1 MNFDQPLTRTPIEEI
16 SEEEKTFRQYIE
28 DLKLNPEDF
37 KKVILD
43 VGAGEAHF
51 AKWAKDHNISSQ
63 IYSLEP
69 FQKMAEKEKG
79 LIGNAE
85 EIPTLD
91 ASFDLVVS
99 NGAIPNIYLGEKD
112 VEEKVKKSFTEMLR
126 ILKAG
131 GEVRLARVLF
141 GSKYKN
147 QKIFA
152 DSVLGILK
160 ELQEKFNIKI
170 DKIRTPLND
179 SYEYD
184 EKGNKKVILAESF
197 LIILRKPNSN
207 NESSLTEQKTVV

>member
-91 ASFDLVVS
+91 ASFICS
-99 NGAIPNIYLGEKD
+99 
-112 VEEKVKKSFTEMLR
+112 
-126 ILKAG
+126 
-131 GEVRLARVLF
+131 
-141 GSKYKN
+141 
-147 QKIFA
+147 
-152 DSVLGILK
+152 
-160 ELQEKFNIKI
+160 
-170 DKIRTPLND
+170 
-179 SYEYD
+179 
-184 EKGNKKVILAESF
+184 
-197 LIILRKPNSN
+197 
-207 NESSLTEQKTVV
+207 